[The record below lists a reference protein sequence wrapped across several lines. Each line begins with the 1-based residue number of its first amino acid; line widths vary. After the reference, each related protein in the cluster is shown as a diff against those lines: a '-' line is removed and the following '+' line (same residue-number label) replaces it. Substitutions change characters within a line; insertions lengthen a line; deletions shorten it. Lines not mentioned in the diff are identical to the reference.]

1 MIEMQEQLEPS
12 TTLAWKFYTPAAQVD
27 WLHSEKRELESEDQI
42 APSSGPR
49 TVIPTAIF
57 TISGGGTGT
66 YTWTEAQW

>member
-12 TTLAWKFYTPAAQVD
+12 TTLSWKFYTPAAQVD

-57 TISGGGTGT
+57 TISGVSGT
-66 YTWTEAQW
+66 YTWTEVQW

>member
-12 TTLAWKFYTPAAQVD
+12 TTLSWKFHTPATQID
-27 WLHSEKRELESEDQI
+27 WLHSEKRELDSEDQI

-49 TVIPTAIF
+49 TVIPTAVF
-57 TISGGGTGT
+57 TVTSGT